1 MLDMN
6 GIALYNITYNIRYH
20 TFDAASM
27 PLNYTSTIAAAKKN
41 RIIFPFISTPIW
53 VNYPLKYNIG

>member
-27 PLNYTSTIAAAKKN
+27 PLNYTLQWIKLFVPTI
-41 RIIFPFISTPIW
+41 
-53 VNYPLKYNIG
+53 